1 MREAFNDDELLSR
14 FDIEEA
20 MAEVSF
26 GEQSEEQMERERISR
41 SKFQKK
47 GDGAKE
53 EMSTDQLKELEH
65 VNVPYDSLEAI
76 FNNENLWIHKHHT
89 DPALVSYDLEDM
101 NAWDAFVEPRM
112 KSSGMPVPFYQP
124 KKLASKPPAD
134 RLRVMEHQVASFSSC
149 RRCHIRPRSS

>member
-1 MREAFNDDELLSR
+1 VRAVYAVRAVLKPQLAVASLLMFRQMREAFNDDELLSR

-20 MAEVSF
+20 MAEVTRWLATSTRSTLARSCDRCLVGWPALLEFGKLDLFILQVSF

-65 VNVPYDSLEAI
+65 VNVPYG
-76 FNNENLWIHKHHT
+76 N
-89 DPALVSYDLEDM
+89 PQ
-101 NAWDAFVEPRM
+101 
-112 KSSGMPVPFYQP
+112 PVLFPWC
-124 KKLASKPPAD
+124 
-134 RLRVMEHQVASFSSC
+134 VVVHVAVV
-149 RRCHIRPRSS
+149 H